1 MARQENYK
9 ILIGT
14 NIASSVGTTVASI
27 VPGEISV
34 VKNDMTRMIAGDTIS
49 DSDYCYIVQGVAG
62 VGAAPKFS
70 AKIQGLNVS
79 KWNGVAYAPAVQ
91 QVSVVGAQAG
101 VGLVGINVVNSVE
114 YTLSIIFTYDKVI
127 GSERQLVRRFNYTSD
142 ATATQQEIATALAAA
157 VNADQVAATLMTA
170 TPLVGG
176 AVGVWGITLT
186 GLPQTYD
193 IIDGYEQV
201 TWKIALGDGFTDGGT
216 TVLHTADGLL
226 GSVIPIYGSGTFPHV
241 SDKERAALGYDGI
254 TNLMRFP
261 IPSYPVYAVST
272 ALYDMYTIMHSDQHA
287 TANLNKDGWSPE
299 MTIVAIDAQGG
310 VGNGQKATF
319 EGLIN
324 PWMNSLSGSFL
335 AVNL

>member
-34 VKNDMTRMIAGDTIS
+34 VKNDMTRMNAGDTTAN
-49 DSDYCYIVQGVAG
+49 SDYCYIVQGVAG

-70 AKIQGLNVS
+70 AKIQGVNVS

-114 YTLSIIFTYDKVI
+114 YTLSIIFIYDKVI

-142 ATATQQEIATALAAA
+142 ATATEQEIAVALAAA

-170 TPLVGG
+170 VA
-176 AVGVWGITLT
+176 AVGVGANWGITLT
-186 GLPQTYD
+186 ALAQTYE
-193 IIDGYEQV
+193 IINGYEQV
-201 TWKIALGDGFTDGGT
+201 TWKIALGEGFTDGGT
-216 TVLHTADGLL
+216 TTLAVASGLG
-226 GSVIPIYGSGTFPHV
+226 GSTIPLYGSGTFPHV
-241 SDKERAALGYDGI
+241 SDLERAALGYDGI

-272 ALYDMYTIMHSDQHA
+272 ALYDMYSIMHSDKHA
-287 TANLNKDGWSPE
+287 TANLNKDGLSPE
-299 MTIVAIDAQGG
+299 MTIVAIASAGG
-310 VGNGQKATF
+310 AGAGQKLSF
-319 EGLIN
+319 ENEIN
-324 PWMNSLSGSFL
+324 PWLNSCPGNFP

>member
-14 NIASSVGTTVASI
+14 NIARTAALTVATLA
-27 VPGEISV
+27 VGEIAV
-34 VKNDMTRMIAGDTIS
+34 VKNDMTIMAGGETIAN
-49 DSDYCYIVQGVAG
+49 SDYCYIVQGTI
-62 VGAAPKFS
+62 AAPKFS
-70 AKIQGLNVS
+70 AKIQGLHVS
-79 KWNGVAYAPAVQ
+79 KYSGTAYAAAVQ
-91 QVSVVGAQAG
+91 QVSVVGAIGGGAG
-101 VGLVGINVVNSVE
+101 SINLVNSVE
-114 YTLSIIFTYDKVI
+114 YVMSIVFTYDKVI

-142 ATATQQEIATALAAA
+142 ATATQQEIAQALATA

-170 TPLVGG
+170 VA
-176 AVGVWGITLT
+176 AVGVGTAWGITLT
-186 GLPQTYD
+186 ALAQTYA

-272 ALYDMYTIMHSDQHA
+272 ALYDMYSIMHSDKHA
-287 TANLNKDGWSPE
+287 TANLNKDGLSPE
-299 MTIVAIDAQGG
+299 MTIVAIASAGG
-310 VGNGQKATF
+310 AGAGQKLSF
-319 EGLIN
+319 ENEIN
-324 PWMNSLSGSFL
+324 PWLNSCPGNFP

>member
-114 YTLSIIFTYDKVI
+114 YTLSIIFIYDKVI

-142 ATATQQEIATALAAA
+142 ATATEQEIAVALAAA

-170 TPLVGG
+170 VA
-176 AVGVWGITLT
+176 AVGVGTAWGITLT
-186 GLPQTYD
+186 ALAQTYA